1 MQLIFTKFLP
11 PTNTKGP
18 RIKAYR
24 RGDVSV
30 TVAFNY
36 EADQRDNHLSA
47 ARALMKKIGWRGAL
61 ELAGG
66 TPDFLGYCVIF
77 TETKGA

>member
-1 MQLIFTKFLP
+1 
-11 PTNTKGP
+11 
-18 RIKAYR
+18 
-24 RGDVSV
+24 
-30 TVAFNY
+30 VAFNH

-47 ARALMKKIGWRGAL
+47 ARALMEKIGWRGAL